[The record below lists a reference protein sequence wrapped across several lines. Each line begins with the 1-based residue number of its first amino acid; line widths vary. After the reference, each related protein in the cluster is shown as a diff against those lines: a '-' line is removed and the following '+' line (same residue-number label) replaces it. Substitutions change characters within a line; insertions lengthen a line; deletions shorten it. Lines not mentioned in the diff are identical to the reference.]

1 MSKYTTELR
10 FICESYNNLD
20 ESVGLSNV
28 NTVIDKALPKL
39 FDFDFPIFDE
49 NYRKQ
54 LEHKIVRH
62 FYLREIGF
70 ETVGLFKFYLEN
82 KLNEIMPYYNRI
94 YNAYLLDI
102 DPLSNYRSK
111 KLGSNNQLSDNK
123 TNTTDNRE
131 TKQTSTNKSNSNDI
145 RTDNLSQNE
154 NNTSADT
161 FGNNDRSFVTNLHS
175 DTPQGS
181 LQNVEN
187 ESYLS
192 AAEKNSTIHW
202 QDTVTKTNHNST
214 INNTGTVKN
223 TNDVTA
229 NSELSDNTTNISNIV
244 NNIKTTNDYV
254 EVVTGYSGISA
265 IALIKEYTTNL
276 DNVDM
281 LVIEELEELF
291 MQIF

>member
-10 FICESYNNLD
+10 FICEAYNNLD

-28 NTVIDKALPKL
+28 NTVIDNALPKL

-70 ETVGLFKFYLEN
+70 ETVGVFKFYLEN
-82 KLNEIMPYYNRI
+82 KLNEIMPYYNKI

-111 KLGSNNQLSDNK
+111 KLGNNNQLSDNK
-123 TNTTDNRE
+123 TNTVDNRDS
-131 TKQTSTNKSNSNDI
+131 KKTSTNKTNSNEL

-154 NNTSADT
+154 THASTDT
-161 FGNNDRSFVTNLHS
+161 YGNNDRSFVTNLHS

-181 LQNVEN
+181 LVNVEN

-192 AAEKNSTIHW
+192 TAEKNNTIHW
-202 QDTVTKTNHNST
+202 QDTVTKTNHSDN

-223 TNDVTA
+223 TNATTSS
-229 NSELSDNTTNISNIV
+229 NEISD
-244 NNIKTTNDYV
+244 KTTNTSKLTSNISTTNEYV
-254 EVVTGYSGISA
+254 ELVTGYSGISA

>member
-70 ETVGLFKFYLEN
+70 ETVGVFKFYLEN

-111 KLGSNNQLSDNK
+111 KSGSNNQLSDNT

-154 NNTSADT
+154 NHTSADT

-192 AAEKNSTIHW
+192 TAEKNNTIHW

-214 INNTGTVKN
+214 INNVGTVKN
-223 TNDVTA
+223 TNDTTA
-229 NSELSDNTTNISNIV
+229 NSELSDNTTNTSNIV

-265 IALIKEYTTNL
+265 IALIKEYTTKL

>member
-20 ESVGLSNV
+20 TSVGLSRV
-28 NTVIDKALPKL
+28 KTVIDNALPKL

-70 ETVGLFKFYLEN
+70 ETVGVFKFYLEN
-82 KLNEIMPYYNRI
+82 KLNEIMPYYNKI

-111 KLGSNNQLSDNK
+111 KSGNNNQLSDNK
-123 TNTTDNRE
+123 TNTTDNRDS
-131 TKQTSTNKSNSNDI
+131 KQTSINKSNSNDA

-154 NNTSADT
+154 THISTDT

-192 AAEKNSTIHW
+192 SAEKNNTIHW
-202 QDTVTKTNHNST
+202 QDTVTKTNHTDN
-214 INNTGTVKN
+214 INNVGTVKN
-223 TNDVTA
+223 T
-229 NSELSDNTTNISNIV
+229 SDSSATNEMSDKTTNTTNSATNIT
-244 NNIKTTNDYV
+244 TTNEYV
-254 EVVTGYSGISA
+254 ELVTGYSGISA

>member
-10 FICESYNNLD
+10 FICETYNNLD
-20 ESVGLSNV
+20 TSVGLSSV
-28 NTVIDKALPKL
+28 NTVIDNALPKL

-70 ETVGLFKFYLEN
+70 ETVGVFKFYLEN
-82 KLNEIMPYYNRI
+82 KLNEIMPYYNKI

-111 KLGSNNQLSDNK
+111 KSGNNNQLSDNK
-123 TNTTDNRE
+123 TNTTDNRDS
-131 TKQTSTNKSNSNDI
+131 KQTTTNKSNSNDV

-154 NNTSADT
+154 MHTSTDT

-181 LQNVEN
+181 LVNVEN

-192 AAEKNSTIHW
+192 SAEKNNTIHW
-202 QDTVTKTNHNST
+202 QDTVTKTNHSDN
-214 INNTGTVKN
+214 INNVGTVKN
-223 TNDVTA
+223 T
-229 NSELSDNTTNISNIV
+229 SDSLATNEMLD
-244 NNIKTTNDYV
+244 KTTNTSNTTSNITTTNEYV
-254 EVVTGYSGISA
+254 ELVSGYSGTSA
-265 IALIKEYTTNL
+265 ISLIKEYINNL

>member
-10 FICESYNNLD
+10 FICETYNNLD

-28 NTVIDKALPKL
+28 NTVIDNALPKL

-70 ETVGLFKFYLEN
+70 ETVGIFKFYLEN
-82 KLNEIMPYYNRI
+82 KLNEIMPYYNKI
-94 YNAYLLDI
+94 YNAYLLNI

-111 KLGSNNQLSDNK
+111 KLGNNNQLSDNK
-123 TNTTDNRE
+123 TNTVDNSDS
-131 TKQTSTNKSNSNDI
+131 KKTSTNKTNSNDL

-154 NNTSADT
+154 THTSTDT
-161 FGNNDRSFVTNLHS
+161 YGNNDRSFVTNLHS

-181 LQNVEN
+181 LVNVEN

-192 AAEKNSTIHW
+192 TAEKNNTIHW
-202 QDTVTKTNHNST
+202 QDTVTKTNHSDN

-223 TNDVTA
+223 TNA
-229 NSELSDNTTNISNIV
+229 TTSSNEITD
-244 NNIKTTNDYV
+244 KTTNTSKLTSNISTTNEYV
-254 EVVTGYSGISA
+254 ELVTGYSGISA

>member
-10 FICESYNNLD
+10 FICETYNNLD
-20 ESVGLSNV
+20 TSMGLSSV
-28 NTVIDKALPKL
+28 NTVIDNALPKL

-70 ETVGLFKFYLEN
+70 ETVGVFKFYLEN
-82 KLNEIMPYYNRI
+82 KLNEIMPYYNKI

-102 DPLSNYRSK
+102 DPLSNYRSQK
-111 KLGSNNQLSDNK
+111 SGNNNQLSDNK
-123 TNTTDNRE
+123 TNTTDYRDS
-131 TKQTSTNKSNSNDI
+131 KQTNTNKSNSNDV

-154 NNTSADT
+154 THTSTDT

-192 AAEKNSTIHW
+192 SAEKNNTIHW
-202 QDTVTKTNHNST
+202 QDTVTKTNHNDN
-214 INNTGTVKN
+214 INNVGTVKN
-223 TNDVTA
+223 T
-229 NSELSDNTTNISNIV
+229 SDSSATNEMLD
-244 NNIKTTNDYV
+244 KTTNTSNTTSNITTTNEYV
-254 EVVTGYSGISA
+254 ELVTGYSGTSA
-265 IALIKEYTTNL
+265 ISLIKEYTTNL

>member
-10 FICESYNNLD
+10 FICETYNNLD
-20 ESVGLSNV
+20 TSVGLSNV
-28 NTVIDKALPKL
+28 NTVIDNALPKL
-39 FDFDFPIFDE
+39 FDFSFPIFDE

-70 ETVGLFKFYLEN
+70 ETVGVFKFYLEN
-82 KLNEIMPYYNRI
+82 KLNEIMPYYNKI

-111 KLGSNNQLSDNK
+111 KSGSNNQLSDNK
-123 TNTTDNRE
+123 TNTTDNRDS
-131 TKQTSTNKSNSNDI
+131 KQTSMNKSNSNDV

-154 NNTSADT
+154 THTSTDT
-161 FGNNDRSFVTNLHS
+161 FGNNDRSFITNLHS

-192 AAEKNSTIHW
+192 SAEKNNTIHW
-202 QDTVTKTNHNST
+202 QDTVTKTNHSDNISNS
-214 INNTGTVKN
+214 GTVKN
-223 TNDVTA
+223 TSDSSATN
-229 NSELSDNTTNISNIV
+229 ELLD
-244 NNIKTTNDYV
+244 KTTNTSNSVTNITTTNEYV
-254 EVVTGYSGISA
+254 ELVTGYSGVSA
-265 IALIKEYTTNL
+265 ITLIKEYTTNL

>member
-49 NYRKQ
+49 IYRKQ
-54 LEHKIVRH
+54 LERKIVRH

-70 ETVGLFKFYLEN
+70 ETVGVFKFYLEN
-82 KLNEIMPYYNRI
+82 KLNEIMPYYNKI
-94 YNAYLLDI
+94 YSAYLLDI

-111 KLGSNNQLSDNK
+111 KSGNNNQLSDNK
-123 TNTTDNRE
+123 TNTSDNKE
-131 TKQTSTNKSNSNDI
+131 TKQTNTNKSNSNDV

-154 NNTSADT
+154 THTSTDN
-161 FGNNDRSFVTNLHS
+161 FGNNDRNFVTNLHS

-192 AAEKNSTIHW
+192 VAEKNTTIRW
-202 QDTVTKTNHNST
+202 QDTVTKTNHSDN
-214 INNTGTVKN
+214 INNVGTVKN
-223 TNDVTA
+223 TTDSSVIN
-229 NSELSDNTTNISNIV
+229 ELSDKTTNTSNTV
-244 NNIKTTNDYV
+244 NNIKTTNEYV
-254 EVVTGYSGISA
+254 ELVTGYSGISA
-265 IALIKEYTTNL
+265 IALIKEYATNL

-281 LVIEELEELF
+281 MVIEELEELF

>member
-10 FICESYNNLD
+10 FICETYNNLD

-28 NTVIDKALPKL
+28 NTVIDNALPKL

-70 ETVGLFKFYLEN
+70 ETAGVFKFYLEN
-82 KLNEIMPYYNRI
+82 KLNEIMPYYNKI

-102 DPLSNYRSK
+102 DPLSNYRSTK
-111 KLGSNNQLSDNK
+111 SGNNKQLSDNI
-123 TNTTDNRE
+123 TNTTNQTE
-131 TKQTSTNKSNSNDI
+131 TSQTNTNNSITNDT
-145 RTDNLSQNE
+145 RTDNLTQSQT
-154 NNTSADT
+154 NTSNDS
-161 FGNNDRSFVTNLHS
+161 FGHAEGTYITKLHS

-187 ESYLS
+187 QSYLTT
-192 AAEKNSTIHW
+192 ADKDTTVHNFDELTRVNQNST
-202 QDTVTKTNHNST
+202 T
-214 INNTGTVKN
+214 NNTGTVKN
-223 TNDVTA
+223 NTETTN
-229 NSELSDNTTNISNIV
+229 NSELSDKTTNNSNTTNNINSV
-244 NNIKTTNDYV
+244 TDYV
-254 EVVTGYSGISA
+254 ELVSGYSGISA

-281 LVIEELEELF
+281 LVIDELEELF

>member
-70 ETVGLFKFYLEN
+70 ETVGVFKFYLEN

-123 TNTTDNRE
+123 TNTIDNRE
-131 TKQTSTNKSNSNDI
+131 TKQTNTNKSNSNDI

-154 NNTSADT
+154 KHTSADT

-192 AAEKNSTIHW
+192 TAEKNNTIHW

-223 TNDVTA
+223 TNDATA
-229 NSELSDNTTNISNIV
+229 NSELSGNTTNTSNTV
-244 NNIKTTNDYV
+244 NNIKSTNDYV

-265 IALIKEYTTNL
+265 IALIKEYTTKL
-276 DNVDM
+276 DKVDM

>member
-10 FICESYNNLD
+10 FICETYNNLD
-20 ESVGLSNV
+20 TSVGLSNV
-28 NTVIDKALPKL
+28 NTVIDNALPKL

-70 ETVGLFKFYLEN
+70 ETVGVFKFYLEN
-82 KLNEIMPYYNRI
+82 KLNEIMPYYNKI

-102 DPLSNYRSK
+102 DPISNYRSK
-111 KLGSNNQLSDNK
+111 KSGNNNQLSDNK
-123 TNTTDNRE
+123 TNTTDNRDS
-131 TKQTSTNKSNSNDI
+131 KQTTTNKSNSNDV

-154 NNTSADT
+154 VHTSTDT

-192 AAEKNSTIHW
+192 TAEKNNTIHW
-202 QDTVTKTNHNST
+202 QDTVTKTNHSDN
-214 INNTGTVKN
+214 INNVGTVKN
-223 TNDVTA
+223 TNDTTA
-229 NSELSDNTTNISNIV
+229 TNELSDKTTNTSNLTS
-244 NNIKTTNDYV
+244 NIKTTNEYV
-254 EVVTGYSGISA
+254 ELVTGYNGTSA
-265 IALIKEYTTNL
+265 IALIKEYATNL

>member
-1 MSKYTTELR
+1 MSKYTTSLR
-10 FICESYNNLD
+10 FICETYNNLD
-20 ESVGLSNV
+20 TSAGLSSV
-28 NTVIDKALPKL
+28 NTVIDNALPKL

-62 FYLREIGF
+62 YYLREIGF
-70 ETVGLFKFYLEN
+70 ETVGVFKFYLEN
-82 KLNEIMPYYNRI
+82 KLNEIMPYYNKI

-111 KLGSNNQLSDNK
+111 KSGNNNQLSDNK
-123 TNTTDNRE
+123 TNTTDNRDS
-131 TKQTSTNKSNSNDI
+131 KQTSTNKSNSNDI

-154 NNTSADT
+154 SHTSTDT
-161 FGNNDRSFVTNLHS
+161 FGNNDRSFITNLHS

-181 LQNVEN
+181 LVNVEN

-192 AAEKNSTIHW
+192 SAEKNNTIHW
-202 QDTVTKTNHNST
+202 QDTVTKTNHSDN
-214 INNTGTVKN
+214 INNVGTVKN
-223 TNDVTA
+223 TSDSLAA
-229 NSELSDNTTNISNIV
+229 NEMLDQTTNTSNTTSNIT
-244 NNIKTTNDYV
+244 TTNEYV
-254 EVVTGYSGISA
+254 ELVTGYSGTSA
-265 IALIKEYTTNL
+265 ISLIKEYTTNL

-281 LVIEELEELF
+281 LVIEDLEELF

>member
-10 FICESYNNLD
+10 FICETYNNLD
-20 ESVGLSNV
+20 TSVGLSNV
-28 NTVIDKALPKL
+28 NTVIDNALPKL

-70 ETVGLFKFYLEN
+70 ETVGVFKFYLEN
-82 KLNEIMPYYNRI
+82 KLNEIMPYYNKI

-111 KLGSNNQLSDNK
+111 KSGNNNQLSDNK
-123 TNTTDNRE
+123 TNTSDNRDS
-131 TKQTSTNKSNSNDI
+131 KQTSTNKSNSNDV

-154 NNTSADT
+154 THTSTDT
-161 FGNNDRSFVTNLHS
+161 IGNNDRSFVTNLHS

-181 LQNVEN
+181 LVNVEN

-192 AAEKNSTIHW
+192 SAEKNNTIHW
-202 QDTVTKTNHNST
+202 QDTVTKTNHSDN
-214 INNTGTVKN
+214 INNIGTVKN
-223 TNDVTA
+223 T
-229 NSELSDNTTNISNIV
+229 SDSLATNEMLDKTTNTTNSTSNIT
-244 NNIKTTNDYV
+244 TTNEYV
-254 EVVTGYSGISA
+254 ELVTGYSGTSA
-265 IALIKEYTTNL
+265 ISLIKEYTTNL

>member
-10 FICESYNNLD
+10 FICETYNNLD

-28 NTVIDKALPKL
+28 NTVIDNALPKL

-70 ETVGLFKFYLEN
+70 ETVGIFKFYLEN
-82 KLNEIMPYYNRI
+82 KLNEIMPYYNKI
-94 YNAYLLDI
+94 YNAYLLNI

-111 KLGSNNQLSDNK
+111 KLGNNNQLSDNK
-123 TNTTDNRE
+123 TNTVDNSDS
-131 TKQTSTNKSNSNDI
+131 KKTSTNKTNSNDL

-154 NNTSADT
+154 THTSTDT
-161 FGNNDRSFVTNLHS
+161 YGNNDRSFVTNLHS

-181 LQNVEN
+181 LVNVEN

-192 AAEKNSTIHW
+192 TAEKNNTIHW
-202 QDTVTKTNHNST
+202 QDTVTKTNHSDN

-223 TNDVTA
+223 TNATTSS
-229 NSELSDNTTNISNIV
+229 NEISD
-244 NNIKTTNDYV
+244 KTTNTSKLTSNISTTNEYV
-254 EVVTGYSGISA
+254 ELVTGYSGISA

>member
-10 FICESYNNLD
+10 FICETYNNLD

-28 NTVIDKALPKL
+28 NTVIDNALAKL

-70 ETVGLFKFYLEN
+70 ETVGVFKFYLEN
-82 KLNEIMPYYNRI
+82 KLNEIMPYYNKI

-111 KLGSNNQLSDNK
+111 KLGNNNQLTDNK
-123 TNTTDNRE
+123 TNTTDNRDS
-131 TKQTSTNKSNSNDI
+131 KQTSTNKSNSNDV

-154 NNTSADT
+154 THTSTDT

-192 AAEKNSTIHW
+192 SAEKNNTIHW
-202 QDTVTKTNHNST
+202 QDTVTKTNHNDNIS
-214 INNTGTVKN
+214 NSGTVKN
-223 TNDVTA
+223 TSDTTA
-229 NSELSDNTTNISNIV
+229 TNELTDNTTNTSNLTSNIT
-244 NNIKTTNDYV
+244 TTNEYV
-254 EVVTGYSGISA
+254 EMVSGYSGTSA

>member
-10 FICESYNNLD
+10 FICETYNNLD
-20 ESVGLSNV
+20 TSVGLSNV

-54 LEHKIVRH
+54 LELKIVRH

-70 ETVGLFKFYLEN
+70 ETVGVFKFYLEN
-82 KLNEIMPYYNRI
+82 KLNEIMPYYNKI
-94 YNAYLLDI
+94 YDAYLLDI

-111 KLGSNNQLSDNK
+111 KTGNNNQLSDNK
-123 TNTTDNRE
+123 TNTTDNRDS
-131 TKQTSTNKSNSNDI
+131 KQTSINKSNSNDV
-145 RTDNLSQNE
+145 RTDDLRQIE
-154 NNTSADT
+154 THTSTDS

-192 AAEKNSTIHW
+192 SAEKNNTIHW
-202 QDTVTKTNHNST
+202 QDTVTKTNHSDN
-214 INNTGTVKN
+214 INNAGTVKN
-223 TNDVTA
+223 T
-229 NSELSDNTTNISNIV
+229 SDSLATNEMTDKTTNITNSSSNIT
-244 NNIKTTNDYV
+244 TTNEYV
-254 EVVTGYSGISA
+254 ELVAGYSGTTAIS
-265 IALIKEYTTNL
+265 LIKEYKTNL